1 MSSSFAIGQSTLT
14 KYNILNTTCEVQHDY
29 CLSNKNT
36 KRKKDRCFQDIS
48 HTQQFCTDSM

>member
-14 KYNILNTTCEVQHDY
+14 KYNILITTCEVQHDY